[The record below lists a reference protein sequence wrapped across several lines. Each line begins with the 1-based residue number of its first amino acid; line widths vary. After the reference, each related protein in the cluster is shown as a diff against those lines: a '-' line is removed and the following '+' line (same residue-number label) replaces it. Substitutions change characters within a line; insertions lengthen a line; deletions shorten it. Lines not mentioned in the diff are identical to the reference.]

1 MIREI
6 LYSFIRKIS
15 REKRLVVAI
24 PYFWLLLFFFVPV
37 LLVLKISFSQT
48 STQIPPFSH
57 LIDISEKA
65 IVTVRLN
72 IGNYLTIL
80 SDYFYI
86 KSFISSLTM
95 ALIATIG
102 CLMIGYTMAYSM
114 TRISPSKRN
123 IVLLLVILPFWTSF
137 LIRVYAWIGLLSKE
151 GFINSLLLSFSLI
164 SVPLKLLY
172 SDFAVCLGIIYCYL
186 PFMILPIYA
195 TLEKLDQVYLE
206 AAYDLGC
213 KPWKA
218 FWKVTLPLSKSGII
232 AGCILVF
239 IPAVGEFVIPE
250 LLGGPDTL
258 MIGRVLWIEFFNNR
272 DWPLACSL
280 AVVMLILFVVPIMI
294 FQRLQL
300 QQTLKEP

>member
-1 MIREI
+1 MMREI

-80 SDYFYI
+80 SDHFYI

-102 CLMIGYTMAYSM
+102 CLMIGYTMAY
-114 TRISPSKRN
+114 
-123 IVLLLVILPFWTSF
+123 
-137 LIRVYAWIGLLSKE
+137 
-151 GFINSLLLSFSLI
+151 
-164 SVPLKLLY
+164 
-172 SDFAVCLGIIYCYL
+172 
-186 PFMILPIYA
+186 
-195 TLEKLDQVYLE
+195 
-206 AAYDLGC
+206 
-213 KPWKA
+213 
-218 FWKVTLPLSKSGII
+218 
-232 AGCILVF
+232 
-239 IPAVGEFVIPE
+239 
-250 LLGGPDTL
+250 
-258 MIGRVLWIEFFNNR
+258 
-272 DWPLACSL
+272 
-280 AVVMLILFVVPIMI
+280 
-294 FQRLQL
+294 
-300 QQTLKEP
+300 